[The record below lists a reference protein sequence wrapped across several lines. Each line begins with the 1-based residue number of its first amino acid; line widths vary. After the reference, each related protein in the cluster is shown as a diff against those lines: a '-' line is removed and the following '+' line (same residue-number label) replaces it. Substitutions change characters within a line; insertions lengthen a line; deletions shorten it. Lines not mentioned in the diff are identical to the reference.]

1 MADFQNAAPATLLTP
16 TARLARARARELAE
30 ARVAEG
36 VQAWRAP
43 EVLSFSAWIG
53 HLRGEAL
60 MAGAIDR
67 VPISASQAR
76 MLWQQVIDT
85 DVFVGEPRVHALAE
99 RAWRTIHEH
108 RLQHPRDWAVPL
120 LSDDSRQFR
129 EWVAQFE
136 PLCEQRGVID
146 EWRFAAEVPGLIVGR
161 QLALP
166 KRTSSRL
173 PTTASGITRAGVRA

>member
-99 RAWRTIHEH
+99 RAWRTLHEYK
-108 RLQHPRDWAVPL
+108 LQHPHDWLEPL

-129 EWVAQFE
+129 DWVARFE
-136 PLCEQRGVID
+136 QLCEERGVID
-146 EWRFAAEVPGLIVGR
+146 EWAFAAALPKLITESR
-161 QLALP
+161 LALP
-166 KRTSSRL
+166 TRIELNGFEL
-173 PTTASGITRAGVRA
+173 PPPPVQMSIF